1 VRKVAG
7 GKPSVNRSIVGHQR
21 WLLAPEPRPI
31 PLVENYYT
39 SEVGLRQAEKSVGRK
54 LDALNFFLADVRD
67 GLGPYLA
74 IYLLTER
81 KWDEAQ
87 IGAVMSLAMLAGIL
101 AQTPAGAL
109 IDRSQAKRGWM
120 AAAAIGVTGACLA
133 LPLVDQFP
141 LVAAT
146 QVVAHAA
153 GSIFA
158 PGVAALSLG
167 IVGLGA
173 FAGRIGRN
181 EAFNHAGNA
190 AAAAIA
196 GISAYFYGP
205 ITVFWLIGAMAL
217 ASVAATL
224 SIPREAIDD
233 DIARGLAH
241 RDGEEP
247 ASPDQPS
254 GYRVLLTCRPLLIF
268 AVATVLF
275 HFANAAMLPLV
286 GQKLALLN
294 RNLGTTLM
302 SVCIIAAQLVMVPVA
317 MIVGRKADSWGRKP
331 IFAAALGVLL
341 RGALYPI
348 SDNPYWLVS
357 VQLLDGVG
365 AGIFGAL
372 FPLVVADLTRG
383 TGHFNVSQ
391 GAIATATGIGAALST
406 GIAGFIVVKAGY
418 DAAFLSLAAI
428 AAIGLG
434 LFAAMM
440 PETKPIAAP
449 YQGRS
454 PDTSGVD
461 LTFAPTQPRVRKR
474 MSNPE
479 LH

>member
-1 VRKVAG
+1 M
-7 GKPSVNRSIVGHQR
+7 
-21 WLLAPEPRPI
+21 
-31 PLVENYYT
+31 
-39 SEVGLRQAEKSVGRK
+39 RQAAKSVEHK

-81 KWDEAQ
+81 KWDEAS
-87 IGAVMSLAMLAGIL
+87 IGAVMSLAALAGIL

-109 IDRSQAKRGWM
+109 IDRSRAKRGWM
-120 AAAAIGVTGACLA
+120 VAGAIGVTAASLT
-133 LPLVDQFP
+133 LPLFDQFSA
-141 LVAAT
+141 VAAT
-146 QVVAHAA
+146 QLLAHAA

-158 PGVAALSLG
+158 PGIAAISLG

-173 FAGRIGRN
+173 FARRTGRN

-190 AAAAIA
+190 VAAAIA
-196 GISAYFYGP
+196 GLSAYFYGP
-205 ITVFWLIGAMAL
+205 VIVFWLIAAMAL

-224 SIPREAIDD
+224 SIPRAAIDD
-233 DIARGLAH
+233 DIARGLDRGVAQESAA
-241 RDGEEP
+241 R
-247 ASPDQPS
+247 DQPS

-268 AVATVLF
+268 AAATVLF

-286 GQKLALLN
+286 GQKLALVN

-302 SVCIIAAQLVMVPVA
+302 SVCIVAAQIVMVPVA
-317 MIVGRKADSWGRKP
+317 MLVGKKADVWGRKP
-331 IFAAALGVLL
+331 IFAAALAVLAL
-341 RGALYPI
+341 RGALYPV

-372 FPLVVADLTRG
+372 FPLVVADLTHG

-391 GAIATATGIGAALST
+391 GAIATATGLGAALST
-406 GIAGFIVVKAGY
+406 AVAGFIVVHAGY
-418 DAAFLSLAAI
+418 DAAFFSLAAV

-434 LFAAMM
+434 LFALMM
-440 PETKPIAAP
+440 PETAP
-449 YQGRS
+449 YQGRRS
-454 PDTSGVD
+454 ETSGVD
-461 LTFAPTQPRVRKR
+461 LTFAPTQPQANVK
-474 MSNPE
+474 SK